1 MSTLSSLR
9 PLTLAV
15 SAALLAAFAVPTV
28 AHAQSGSGYGDVGS
42 DSMRARRAKRLKE
55 LGKGE
60 ETRKQE
66 EAEALYPQATRESPE
81 ARSKGKGLKAL
92 QAVQESFEKQDNA
105 AVIAQADAIGANAD
119 ATAYEKSFAWQL
131 AGNAAADLGDD
142 AKAAGYFKKALD
154 ANGLDNNSHYQ
165 VMYNLAVVQFG
176 LDRHADALATLDRFL
191 AETKSDKPEHQA
203 FRAGILANSG
213 QGDAAAAIY
222 AEQLAKNP
230 DDMKLRMNAVA
241 AYQAADQFDKA
252 NALLA
257 DAQQKG
263 LLTEPGQYRA
273 LYVGYINDDKDR
285 EALAV
290 IDDGVAKGV
299 LQPSPELAKDLMV
312 LAQKAYYA
320 GSDMDAVDLYKR
332 AAPMAADGEAWLNLA
347 LILSDQGK
355 TAEAKAA
362 AQSALDKGVKK
373 PEEARRILGQ

>member
-1 MSTLSSLR
+1 MISLSSLR

-15 SAALLAAFAVPTV
+15 AAALLSSFVVPATSFA
-28 AHAQSGSGYGDVGS
+28 QSGYGDTGG

-60 ETRKQE
+60 EAKQE
-66 EAEALYPQATRESPE
+66 QVALYPQATRESPE
-81 ARSKGKGLKAL
+81 AKAKGKGFEKL
-92 QAVQESFEKQDNA
+92 QALQESFEKQDNA
-105 AVIAQADAIGANAD
+105 AVIAQADAIGAD
-119 ATAYEKSFAWQL
+119 AETSAYEKAFAWQL
-131 AGNAAADLGDD
+131 AGNAAADLGDES
-142 AKAAGYFKKALD
+142 KAVEYFKKALD

-191 AETKSDKPEHQA
+191 AETKSDKAEHQA

-213 QGDAAAAIY
+213 QGDAAASIY

-257 DAQQKG
+257 EAQQKG
-263 LLTEPGQYRA
+263 LLTEPNQYRA
-273 LYVGYINDDKDR
+273 LYVGYINADKDKD
-285 EALAV
+285 ALAV
-290 IDDGVAKGV
+290 IDDGIAKGV
-299 LQPSPELAKDLMV
+299 IQPSPALAKDLMV

-320 GSDMDAVDLYKR
+320 GSDMDAVALYKR

-347 LILSDQGK
+347 MILSDQGK
-355 TAEAKAA
+355 GAEAKAA

-373 PEEARRILGQ
+373 PEDARRILGQ

>member
-1 MSTLSSLR
+1 MTSLSNLR

-15 SAALLAAFAVPTV
+15 AAALLAAFAVPTTSF
-28 AHAQSGSGYGDVGS
+28 AQSGYGDVGS

-60 ETRKQE
+60 DTKQQQ
-66 EAEALYPQATRESPE
+66 EAAALYPQATRESPE
-81 ARSKGKGLKAL
+81 AKSKGKGLKAL
-92 QAVQESFEKQDNA
+92 QALQESFEKQDNA
-105 AVIAQADAIGANAD
+105 AVITQADAIGADAD
-119 ATAYEKSFAWQL
+119 STAYEKAFAWQL
-131 AGNAAADLGDD
+131 AGNAAADLGDE
-142 AKAAGYFKKALD
+142 AKAADYFKKAVD
-154 ANGLDNNSHYQ
+154 ADGLDNNSHYQ

-257 DAQQKG
+257 EAQQKG
-263 LLTEPGQYRA
+263 LLDDPSQYRA
-273 LYVGYINDDKDR
+273 LYVGYINADKDK

-290 IDDGVAKGV
+290 IDDGIAKGV
-299 LQPSPELAKDLMV
+299 VQPSPDLAKDLMV

-320 GSDMDAVDLYKR
+320 GSDLDAVALYKR

-347 LILSDQGK
+347 MILEDQGK

-373 PEEARRILGQ
+373 PEDARRILGQ

>member
-15 SAALLAAFAVPTV
+15 AAALLAALAVPTV
-28 AHAQSGSGYGDVGS
+28 THAQSGSGYGEVGS

-60 ETRKQE
+60 EEAKQQ
-66 EAEALYPQATRESPE
+66 EAAALYPLATRESPE
-81 ARSKGKGLKAL
+81 AKAKGKGLKAL
-92 QAVQESFEKQDNA
+92 QALQESFEKQDNA
-105 AVIAQADAIGANAD
+105 AVLAQADAIGANAD
-119 ATAYEKSFAWQL
+119 ASAYEKSFAWQL
-131 AGNAAADLGDD
+131 AGNAAADLGDE
-142 AKAAGYFKKALD
+142 AKAVDYFKKAID

-176 LDRHADALATLDRFL
+176 LDRHAEALATLDRFL

-230 DDMKLRMNAVA
+230 DDMRLRMNAVA

-257 DAQQKG
+257 EAQQKG
-263 LLTEPGQYRA
+263 LLTEPSQYRA
-273 LYVGYINDDKDR
+273 LYVGYINSDKDKD
-285 EALAV
+285 ALAV
-290 IDDGVAKGV
+290 IDDGMAKGV
-299 LQPSPELAKDLMV
+299 IQPSPELARDLMV

-320 GSDMDAVDLYKR
+320 GSDTDAVTLYKR

-347 LILSDQGK
+347 MILSDQGK
-355 TAEAKAA
+355 AAEAKAA

-373 PEEARRILGQ
+373 PEDARRILGQ

>member
-1 MSTLSSLR
+1 MTSLSSIR
-9 PLTLAV
+9 PLTVAV
-15 SAALLAAFAVPTV
+15 AAALLAALAVPVTT
-28 AHAQSGSGYGDVGS
+28 AHAQSGYGEVGS

-60 ETRKQE
+60 EAKQQA
-66 EAEALYPQATRESPE
+66 EAAALYPAATRESPE
-81 ARSKGKGLKAL
+81 AKAKGDGLKAL
-92 QAVQESFEKQDNA
+92 QALQESFEKQDNT
-105 AVIAQADAIGANAD
+105 AVIAQAEAIGADAD
-119 ATAYEKSFAWQL
+119 AGAYEKAFAWQL
-131 AGNAAADLGDD
+131 AGNASADLGDE
-142 AKAAGYFKKALD
+142 AKAADYFKRAID

-191 AETKSDKPEHQA
+191 AETKSDKPEYQA

-213 QGDAAAAIY
+213 QGDAAAQIY
-222 AEQLAKNP
+222 ADQLAKNP

-257 DAQQKG
+257 EAQQKG
-263 LLTEPGQYRA
+263 LLTESNQYRA
-273 LYVGYINDDKDR
+273 LYIGYINDDKDK

-299 LQPSPELAKDLMV
+299 IQSSPELAKDLMV

-320 GSDMDAVDLYKR
+320 GSDADAVALYRR
-332 AAPMAADGEAWLNLA
+332 AAPMAADGEAYLNLA
-347 LILSDQGK
+347 KILQDQGK
-355 TAEAKAA
+355 AAEASAA
-362 AQSALDKGVKK
+362 AQSALDKGVKE
-373 PEEARRILGQ
+373 PAEARSILGQ

>member
-1 MSTLSSLR
+1 MTSLSSLR

-15 SAALLAAFAVPTV
+15 AAALLAMFALPTTSY
-28 AHAQSGSGYGDVGS
+28 AQSGYGEVGS

-60 ETRKQE
+60 ETKQQQQ
-66 EAEALYPQATRESPE
+66 EAAALYPLATRESPE
-81 ARSKGKGLKAL
+81 AKSKGKGLKAL
-92 QAVQESFEKQDNA
+92 QALQESFEKQDSA
-105 AVIAQADAIGANAD
+105 AVIAQADAIGAD
-119 ATAYEKSFAWQL
+119 AEASAYEKSFAWQL
-131 AGNAAADLGDD
+131 AGNAAADLGDE
-142 AKAAGYFKKALD
+142 AKAADYFKKALD

-222 AEQLAKNP
+222 AEQLARNP

-257 DAQQKG
+257 EAQQKG
-263 LLTEPGQYRA
+263 LLTDPNQYRA
-273 LYVGYINDDKDR
+273 LYVGYINADKDK

-290 IDDGVAKGV
+290 IDDGNAKGV
-299 LQPSPELAKDLMV
+299 VQPSPDLAKDLMV

-320 GSDMDAVDLYKR
+320 GSDMDAVALYKR

-347 LILSDQGK
+347 MILEDQGK

-373 PEEARRILGQ
+373 PDDARRILGQ

>member
-1 MSTLSSLR
+1 MTSLSSLR

-15 SAALLAAFAVPTV
+15 AAALLAMFALPTTSY
-28 AHAQSGSGYGDVGS
+28 AQSGYGEVGS

-60 ETRKQE
+60 ETKQQQ
-66 EAEALYPQATRESPE
+66 EAAALYPLATRESPE
-81 ARSKGKGLKAL
+81 AKSKGKGLKAL
-92 QAVQESFEKQDNA
+92 QALQESFEKQDSA
-105 AVIAQADAIGANAD
+105 AVLAQAEAIGTNPD
-119 ATAYEKSFAWQL
+119 ALAYEKAFAWQL
-131 AGNAAADLGDD
+131 AGNAAADLGDE
-142 AKAAGYFKKALD
+142 AKAADYFKKALD

-176 LDRHADALATLDRFL
+176 LDRDADALATLDRFL

-222 AEQLAKNP
+222 AEQLARNP

-257 DAQQKG
+257 EAQQKG
-263 LLTEPGQYRA
+263 LLTDPNQYRA
-273 LYVGYINDDKDR
+273 LYVGYINADKDK

-290 IDDGVAKGV
+290 IDDGIAKGV
-299 LQPSPELAKDLMV
+299 VQPSPDLAKDLMV

-320 GSDMDAVDLYKR
+320 GSDMDAVALYKR

-347 LILSDQGK
+347 MILEDQGK

-373 PEEARRILGQ
+373 PEDARRILGQ

>member
-1 MSTLSSLR
+1 MTSLSNLR

-15 SAALLAAFAVPTV
+15 AAALLAAFAVPTTSF
-28 AHAQSGSGYGDVGS
+28 AQSGYGEVGS
-42 DSMRARRAKRLKE
+42 DSMRARRAKRMKE

-60 ETRKQE
+60 EAKQQQ
-66 EAEALYPQATRESPE
+66 EAAALYPQATRESPE
-81 ARSKGKGLKAL
+81 AKSKGKGLKAL
-92 QAVQESFEKQDNA
+92 QALQESFEKQDNA
-105 AVIAQADAIGANAD
+105 AVIAQADAIGAAAD
-119 ATAYEKSFAWQL
+119 STAYEKAFAWQL
-131 AGNAAADLGDD
+131 AGNAAADLGDE
-142 AKAAGYFKKALD
+142 AKAADYFKKALD

-176 LDRHADALATLDRFL
+176 LDRDADALATLDRFL

-257 DAQQKG
+257 EAQQKG
-263 LLTEPGQYRA
+263 LLDDPSQYRA
-273 LYVGYINDDKDR
+273 LYVGYINADKDK

-290 IDDGVAKGV
+290 IDDGIAKGV
-299 LQPSPELAKDLMV
+299 IQPSADLAKDLMV
-312 LAQKAYYA
+312 LAQKAYYT
-320 GSDMDAVDLYKR
+320 GSDADAVTLYQR

-347 LILSDQGK
+347 KILNDQGK
-355 TAEAKAA
+355 AAEARAA
-362 AQSALDKGVKK
+362 AQAALDKGVKE
-373 PEEARRILGQ
+373 PADARSILGQ

>member
-1 MSTLSSLR
+1 MTSLSNLR
-9 PLTLAV
+9 PLTMAI
-15 SAALLAAFAVPTV
+15 ATALLAAFAVPVST
-28 AHAQSGSGYGDVGS
+28 AHAQSGYGEVGS

-60 ETRKQE
+60 EAKQE
-66 EAEALYPQATRESPE
+66 AEAVALYPQATRESPE
-81 ARSKGKGLKAL
+81 AKAKGKGLKAL
-92 QAVQESFEKQDNA
+92 QALQESFEKQDNA
-105 AVIAQADAIGANAD
+105 AVIAQAEAIGAD
-119 ATAYEKSFAWQL
+119 AGAGAYEKAFAWQL
-131 AGNAAADLGDD
+131 AGNAAADLGDE
-142 AKAAGYFKKALD
+142 AKAADYFKRAID

-191 AETKSDKPEHQA
+191 AETKSDKPEYQA

-213 QGDAAAAIY
+213 QGDAAAQIY
-222 AEQLAKNP
+222 ADQLAKNP

-257 DAQQKG
+257 EAQQKG
-263 LLTEPGQYRA
+263 LLTEPNQYRA
-273 LYVGYINDDKDR
+273 LYIGYINDDKDK

-299 LQPSPELAKDLMV
+299 IQPSPELAKDLMV

-320 GSDMDAVDLYKR
+320 GSDADAVALYRR
-332 AAPMAADGEAWLNLA
+332 AAPMAADGEAYLNLA
-347 LILSDQGK
+347 KILQDQGK
-355 TAEAKAA
+355 AAEASAA
-362 AQSALDKGVKK
+362 AQSALDKGVKA
-373 PEEARRILGQ
+373 PADARSILGQ